1 MVVEH
6 QHSQFAA
13 ELFDGEREATGTIFG
28 DGDGAPVQL
37 AGLVPSGDEE
47 GVSLLRDFELTGL
60 QRERKLPWFL
70 EDRLAGGCEKGFN
83 RGLDAGGLAPRGPR
97 SGS

>member
-1 MVVEH
+1 MPSLPPNRSMVRVRRPG
-6 QHSQFAA
+6 A
-13 ELFDGEREATGTIFG
+13 IFS
-28 DGDGAPVQL
+28 DGDGAAVEL
-37 AGLVPSGDEE
+37 AGLVPGGNEQ

-70 EDRLAGGCEKGFN
+70 EDRLAGGGEKGFN
-83 RGLDAGGLAPRGPR
+83 RGLDAGGFAPHGPR